1 MIEKEKLS
9 LFFANVDHLPKG
21 KKAIL
26 ARNHA
31 LFKEAKYDVVLTIM
45 ECVPDDTY
53 VSEKDYQMLL
63 FVASVRCE
71 LGHSNGTYPK
81 YAVAEAV
88 SKMENSDNKF
98 SDLLQQ
104 DTASNRVYPLM
115 RRYLSMYKEPVNT
128 FALYYD
134 LGHWD
139 EDTSAQVNRYKKCM
153 PVRYEWAAA
162 FTKQLKY

>member
-53 VSEKDYQMLL
+53 VS
-63 FVASVRCE
+63 
-71 LGHSNGTYPK
+71 
-81 YAVAEAV
+81 
-88 SKMENSDNKF
+88 
-98 SDLLQQ
+98 
-104 DTASNRVYPLM
+104 
-115 RRYLSMYKEPVNT
+115 
-128 FALYYD
+128 
-134 LGHWD
+134 
-139 EDTSAQVNRYKKCM
+139 
-153 PVRYEWAAA
+153 
-162 FTKQLKY
+162 